1 MEDQGITTLEPVPS
15 ARLRP
20 IFLGF
25 VTFFSG
31 ILVGLIVS
39 VYLPLSFLSKVI
51 RPQVFVPPTDEVEK
65 NLLPSEGLSM
75 GIQINTCCSCPRL
88 VSATVIGK
96 DGWVLYEK
104 GKNYASLL
112 PEECKMA
119 DCAPCPPLET
129 KLLPC
134 QYNDKTYQDGEMVP
148 VDKCNTCTCL
158 NGQVACTLMA
168 CE

>member
-75 GIQINTCCSCPRL
+75 GIQINRL
-88 VSATVIGK
+88 KSK
-96 DGWVLYEK
+96 KW
-104 GKNYASLL
+104 LL
-112 PEECKMA
+112 EFDLFPIESSKKVC
-119 DCAPCPPLET
+119 
-129 KLLPC
+129 
-134 QYNDKTYQDGEMVP
+134 
-148 VDKCNTCTCL
+148 
-158 NGQVACTLMA
+158 
-168 CE
+168 

>member
-1 MEDQGITTLEPVPS
+1 MEDQVTAPFES
-15 ARLRP
+15 APARSRLI
-20 IFLGF
+20 IFGF

-39 VYLPLSFLSKVI
+39 VYLPLSFLSKI
-51 RPQVFVPPTDEVEK
+51 TQPTVFVPPIDDQG
-65 NLLPSEGLSM
+65 NNFLPPEGQTM

-88 VSATVIGK
+88 VSTTLIGQ

-119 DCAPCPPLET
+119 DCAPCPPPESDSFVCPST
-129 KLLPC
+129 
-134 QYNDKTYQDGEMVP
+134 EW
-148 VDKCNTCTCL
+148 VD
-158 NGQVACTLMA
+158 
-168 CE
+168 CEPGPAQENCSDFKGAAL